1 MWTESSKGP
10 NIHVRWYSANSK
22 AFVALHSMQW
32 YNFKSSRIQPPSTG
46 SKKITAICFKISL
59 SMYVIVNDQI

>member
-1 MWTESSKGP
+1 MWSEPSKGP
-10 NIHVRWYSANSK
+10 NIHERWYSANSK

-46 SKKITAICFKISL
+46 SKKRTAICFK
-59 SMYVIVNDQI
+59 